1 MPAAQG
7 TVASKSFLRA
17 PGVRLALLSLAAVG
31 LISLFDGLTLGGV
44 VVGILLTIPIIAVSS
59 TDDARFVWIVFGAA
73 WIGFVLAAIL
83 GTKPVAD
90 TDIALPNRIFVMLT
104 LGASAW
110 VALLLQRRRLD
121 AQRARDSAIDT
132 RETNRLLMALIAH
145 DLRSPLAT
153 ALHTF
158 EYLEHTGAHA
168 GEDEVAREIRGRLRR
183 SLRVIDAFLAMGG
196 SEEERAR
203 AEHTDSLYITST
215 QLATILAEEVRA
227 FEAEASARS
236 KTLALDLTGLLPGSF
251 LTNVLILRQ
260 AMAILID
267 NAVRYAVPGSIRVH
281 VSMNPTQISLTV
293 EDSGPGL
300 SSQRPNGHGAGL
312 GLQLCGALVRRSHGE
327 LHVLRDRPDGTSFVL
342 SLPLRV
348 ATDGL

>member
-7 TVASKSFLRA
+7 TVVSRSFLRT
-17 PGVRLALLSLAAVG
+17 PGMRLTLLSLAAVG
-31 LISLFDGLTLGGV
+31 LISIFDGLTFGGV
-44 VVGILLTIPIIAVSS
+44 VVGILLTIPIIAAST
-59 TDDARFVWIVFGAA
+59 TDDPRHVWIVFCAA
-73 WIGFVLAAIL
+73 WIGFVLAALL
-83 GTKPVAD
+83 GRKPVAN
-90 TDIALPNRIFVMLT
+90 TDIALPNRVFVMLT

-121 AQRARDSAIDT
+121 AQRARDSAIDM

-158 EYLEHTGAHA
+158 EYLEHTGADA
-168 GEDEVAREIRGRLRR
+168 GEDEVTREIRGRLRR

-196 SEEERAR
+196 TEENRAR
-203 AEHTDSLYITST
+203 AEHTDSLYITGI
-215 QLATILAEEVRA
+215 QLATILTEELRS
-227 FEAEASARS
+227 FEAEAAARS
-236 KTLALDLTGLLPGSF
+236 KTLDLDVSGMLPGSY

-267 NAVRYAVPGSIRVH
+267 NAVRYAVPGSIKVH
-281 VSMNPTQISLTV
+281 VSMTSAQISLTV

-300 SSQRPNGHGAGL
+300 STPRPTGHGAGL
-312 GLQLCGALVRRSHGE
+312 GLQLCGALVRRSRGE
-327 LHVLRDRPDGTSFVL
+327 LHVLRDRPDGTAFVL

-348 ATDGL
+348 ASE